1 MLAAGNFVNW
11 WRYSRLDFIGRLEE
25 NLPDP
30 SPWQKAHELVL
41 SVYRLTAAFPK
52 EEVFC
57 LTSQMR
63 RAALSVPANIA
74 EGFKKR
80 GRQDKLR
87 SLNVAQGSLEELRYY
102 LIVTADLGY
111 GETQQ
116 HEEAFDR
123 VGRLLAGY
131 IKAIARDSSPFRA
144 LRSADTLFAGF
155 LLLG

>member
-1 MLAAGNFVNW
+1 VLAAGNFVNW

-41 SVYRLTAAFPK
+41 SAYRLTAAFPK

-87 SLNVAQGSLEELRYY
+87 FLNIAQGSLEELRYY

-111 GETQQ
+111 GENAT
-116 HEEAFDR
+116 AR
-123 VGRLLAGY
+123 RGTRSGWKATRRLRQT
-131 IKAIARDSSPFRA
+131 IARDSSPFRA